1 MAKTKHS
8 PQAKLVGTAAL
19 FTLSGFA
26 LLALKNLDVQTA
38 LMALVVPIAFIIV
51 CTLIP
56 KLFPADRLLLTLV
69 NFLCVLGI
77 MVLYRISPEKGMTQA
92 VNYGFGVIFMIV
104 CMLIIRHMHRLKALV
119 WLAAATAVVLMLLP
133 LAIGKEVNGAQ
144 AWISIVGVNFQPS
157 EIVKV
162 VLLIVVA
169 YFLSKRRILIAISY
183 AGVCLALLMLQ
194 KDLGTA
200 LLYYAVT
207 LSMLFASTGSF
218 ALLGGGLAGGAAA
231 GMLGYSMFSH
241 VKRRVAIWRDPW
253 FDYNGA
259 GYQVVQSLIAIVNG
273 GLTGVGLGVG
283 NTHVIPA
290 HDTDFIFSVIL
301 NEFGAIFGIC
311 VVFIYVMIFLRGIAI
326 SLRCNHR
333 FHALMALGSSLFI
346 AFQAFVIIGGN
357 IKMIPLTGVTL
368 PFVSYGGSSLLSSLG
383 IIGILQG
390 IESINEDHIA
400 ADAMMATIGDEV

>member
-26 LLALKNLDVQTA
+26 LLALKNLDVQTT

>member
-19 FTLSGFA
+19 FTLRGFA

-38 LMALVVPIAFIIV
+38 LMALVVPRAFIIV

-333 FHALMALGSSLFI
+333 FHALMALGGSLFI

>member
-92 VNYGFGVIFMIV
+92 VNYGFGVNFMIV

-333 FHALMALGSSLFI
+333 FHALMALGGSLFI

>member
-1 MAKTKHS
+1 
-8 PQAKLVGTAAL
+8 
-19 FTLSGFA
+19 
-26 LLALKNLDVQTA
+26 
-38 LMALVVPIAFIIV
+38 
-51 CTLIP
+51 
-56 KLFPADRLLLTLV
+56 
-69 NFLCVLGI
+69 
-77 MVLYRISPEKGMTQA
+77 
-92 VNYGFGVIFMIV
+92 
-104 CMLIIRHMHRLKALV
+104 MLIIRHMHRLKALV

-333 FHALMALGSSLFI
+333 FHALMALGGSLFI

>member
-1 MAKTKHS
+1 
-8 PQAKLVGTAAL
+8 
-19 FTLSGFA
+19 
-26 LLALKNLDVQTA
+26 
-38 LMALVVPIAFIIV
+38 
-51 CTLIP
+51 
-56 KLFPADRLLLTLV
+56 
-69 NFLCVLGI
+69 
-77 MVLYRISPEKGMTQA
+77 
-92 VNYGFGVIFMIV
+92 
-104 CMLIIRHMHRLKALV
+104 
-119 WLAAATAVVLMLLP
+119 MLLP